1 MEKIKHL
8 MSSEL
13 FDWITN
19 KKLIELA
26 EDCEK
31 HFLNLLKKRKLDLN
45 RALDFASEVYEDW
58 YSHKMK
64 ESEFIKKFVV
74 PAENLNLYEIQNI
87 TKKED
92 YDDLEDA
99 LESIY
104 TIKKSIRRL
113 ELKIAT
119 IDRIIQQI
127 NYAGDDVSMQDLD
140 PILILARNRGTLIKK
155 MTFYSVE

>member
-45 RALDFASEVYEDW
+45 RALDFASEVYKDW

-92 YDDLEDA
+92 DDDLEDA

-119 IDRIIQQI
+119 IERIILQI
-127 NYAGDDVSMQDLD
+127 YAGIDVSMQDLR
-140 PILILARNRGTLIKK
+140 PILILAKNRGTLIRK